1 MRALATAWLH
11 THCDQHSEI
20 MTGIP
25 QLLSFSHSGQD
36 LNKITMNSNF
46 RFLENKRCQVQ
57 MIFEM
62 QSRLWYFVAITTS

>member
-1 MRALATAWLH
+1 MTNKTLIYYVTVTKPCSMRALATAWLH

-36 LNKITMNSNF
+36 LYKITMNS
-46 RFLENKRCQVQ
+46 
-57 MIFEM
+57 
-62 QSRLWYFVAITTS
+62 Y